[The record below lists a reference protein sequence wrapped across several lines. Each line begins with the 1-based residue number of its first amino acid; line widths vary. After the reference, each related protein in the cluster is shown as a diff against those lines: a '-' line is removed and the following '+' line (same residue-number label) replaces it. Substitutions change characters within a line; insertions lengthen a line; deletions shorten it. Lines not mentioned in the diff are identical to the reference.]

1 MLQVVQSVLQI
12 VQQHGPWRA
21 ALYLWPMLDLLSDI
35 LTRLS
40 LRGTF
45 YFRTSFTPPFGIQVP
60 GFENVARFHFVQR
73 GELKVHI
80 PASGETVRLKQGDL
94 ILIPHGAQ
102 HALLCNEV
110 RPFDALPLE
119 QVLDIA
125 GYTGDGVLVYGGG
138 DEERD
143 TQLICGHF
151 SFTGPAGRNGTGH
164 MLIDRLPPY
173 ILIQNYGEEAGS
185 WIEATLRMIGSEVSG
200 ARIGGDLIA
209 LKLSEVLFAQAIRA
223 YLEHQSPD
231 DDALAGFAD
240 PRISRALTAF
250 HQAPAQE
257 WSVASLANE
266 AAMSR
271 TAFAQLFAEKM
282 GTTPMQYLTDWR
294 MQIACHGLTEG
305 RWNVAEAAAE
315 AGYASE
321 AAFSRVFK
329 KQVGV
334 SPAAYREMH

>member
-1 MLQVVQSVLQI
+1 
-12 VQQHGPWRA
+12 
-21 ALYLWPMLDLLSDI
+21 MLDLLSDI

-60 GFENVARFHFVQR
+60 EFENVARFHFVQR
-73 GELKVHI
+73 GELKVHVSS
-80 PASGETVRLKQGDL
+80 SGETLRLRQGDL
-94 ILIPHGAQ
+94 ILIPHGAP

-110 RPFDALPLE
+110 KPLEALPLE
-119 QVLDIA
+119 QVLEIA
-125 GYTGDGVLVYGGG
+125 GYEGDGVLVYGSR
-138 DEERD
+138 DEGRD

-151 SFTGPAGRNGTGH
+151 SFSGPARRSGAGH

-173 ILIQNYGEEAGS
+173 ILIENYGEEAGA

-231 DDALAGFAD
+231 DAALAGFAD

-250 HQAPAQE
+250 HQGPAKD
-257 WSVASLANE
+257 WSVATLARE
-266 AAMSR
+266 AGMSR

-294 MQIACHGLTEG
+294 MQIACHGLIEA
-305 RWNVAEAAAE
+305 RWNVADAAAE
-315 AGYASE
+315 VGYASE

-329 KQVGV
+329 KQIGV
-334 SPAAYREMH
+334 SPAAYRAMN

>member
-1 MLQVVQSVLQI
+1 
-12 VQQHGPWRA
+12 
-21 ALYLWPMLDLLSDI
+21 MLDLLSDI

-73 GELKVHI
+73 GELKVHLPSI
-80 PASGETVRLKQGDL
+80 DKTLRLRQGDL
-94 ILIPHGAQ
+94 ILIPHGAP
-102 HALLCNEV
+102 HALMCNEIG
-110 RPFDALPLE
+110 PLDALPLE
-119 QVLDIA
+119 QVLEIA
-125 GYTGDGVLVYGGG
+125 GYKGDGVLVYGGN
-138 DEERD
+138 DTERD

-151 SFTGPAGRNGTGH
+151 SFAGLSGRQSTGH

-173 ILIQNYGEEAGS
+173 ILIENYGEEAGA
-185 WIEATLRMIGSEVSG
+185 WIEATLRMIESEVAG

-223 YLEHQSPD
+223 YLEHQSPHNA
-231 DDALAGFAD
+231 ALAGFAD

-250 HQAPAQE
+250 HQSPAQD
-257 WSVASLANE
+257 WSVASLARE
-266 AAMSR
+266 AGMSR
-271 TAFAQLFAEKM
+271 TAFAQLFADKM
-282 GTTPMQYLTDWR
+282 GATPMQYLTDWR
-294 MQIACHGLTEG
+294 MQIACHGLTEA
-305 RWNVAEAAAE
+305 RWNVADAAAE

-334 SPAAYREMH
+334 SPAAYRAMN

>member
-1 MLQVVQSVLQI
+1 
-12 VQQHGPWRA
+12 
-21 ALYLWPMLDLLSDI
+21 MLDLLSDI

-45 YFRTSFTPPFGIQVP
+45 YFRTSFTPPFGVQVP

-73 GELKVHI
+73 GEVKVHV
-80 PASGETVRLKQGDL
+80 PTTGETLRLKQGDL
-94 ILIPHGAQ
+94 ILIPHGAP

-110 RPFDALPLE
+110 RPTDALPLE
-119 QVLDIA
+119 QVLERA
-125 GYTGDGVLVYGGG
+125 GYKGDGVLVYGGA
-138 DEERD
+138 DDDRD

-151 SFTGPAGRNGTGH
+151 SFTGPAGRGGTGH

-173 ILIQNYGEEAGS
+173 ILIQNYGEEAGT
-185 WIEATLRMIGSEVSG
+185 WIEATLRMIGSEMGG

-231 DDALAGFAD
+231 EASLAGFAD
-240 PRISRALTAF
+240 QRISRALTAF
-250 HQAPAQE
+250 HQSPAQD
-257 WSVASLANE
+257 WSVARLARE

-294 MQIACHGLTEG
+294 MQIACHGLTES
-305 RWNVAEAAAE
+305 RWNVADAAAE
-315 AGYASE
+315 VGYASE

-329 KQVGV
+329 KQLGM
-334 SPAAYREMH
+334 SPAAYRAMH

>member
-1 MLQVVQSVLQI
+1 MQI
-12 VQQHGPWRA
+12 VRMAGRKRGRV
-21 ALYLWPMLDLLSDI
+21 YLKAMLDLLSDI

-40 LRGTF
+40 LKGTF

-60 GFENVARFHFVQR
+60 AYQNVARFHFVQR
-73 GELKVHI
+73 GELKVFV
-80 PASGETVRLKQGDL
+80 SNTGQSLRLKQGDL
-94 ILIPHGAQ
+94 IVIPHGSA

-110 RPFDALPLE
+110 QPLDALPLE
-119 QVLDIA
+119 QVLEEA
-125 GYTGDGVLVYGGG
+125 GYKGDGVLIYGGE
-138 DEERD
+138 DKSRD

-151 SFTGPAGRNGTGH
+151 SFTGPPGRQGTGH

-173 ILIQNYGEEAGS
+173 ILIENYGEEAGA
-185 WIEATLRMIGSEVSG
+185 WIEATLRMIGSEING

-223 YLEHQSPD
+223 HLEHQSPSD
-231 DDALAGFAD
+231 TALAGFAD
-240 PRISRALTAF
+240 SRISRALTAF
-250 HQAPAQE
+250 HHSPAQE
-257 WSVASLANE
+257 WSVESLARE
-266 AAMSR
+266 AGMSR

-294 MQIACHGLTEG
+294 MQIACHGLTEA
-305 RWNVAEAAAE
+305 RWNVADAAAE
-315 AGYASE
+315 VGYASE

-334 SPAAYREMH
+334 SPAAYRSMH

>member
-1 MLQVVQSVLQI
+1 
-12 VQQHGPWRA
+12 
-21 ALYLWPMLDLLSDI
+21 MLDLLSDI

-73 GELKVHI
+73 GELKVYV
-80 PASGETVRLKQGDL
+80 STTGETLRLRQGDL
-94 ILIPHGAQ
+94 ILIPHGAP
-102 HALLCNEV
+102 HALLCAEV
-110 RPFDALPLE
+110 KPLDALPLE
-119 QVLDIA
+119 QVLEIA
-125 GYTGDGVLVYGGG
+125 GYTGDGVLVYGGH

-151 SFTGPAGRNGTGH
+151 SFTGPAGRKGTGH

-173 ILIQNYGEEAGS
+173 ILLENYGEEAGS
-185 WIEATLRMIGSEVSG
+185 WMESTLRMIGSEVSG

-223 YLEHQSPD
+223 YLERQSPQD
-231 DDALAGFAD
+231 SALAGFAD
-240 PRISRALTAF
+240 LRVSRALTAF
-250 HQAPAQE
+250 HQAPAE
-257 WSVASLANE
+257 DWSVASLARE
-266 AAMSR
+266 AGMSR

-294 MQIACHGLTEG
+294 MQIACHGLTEA
-305 RWNVAEAAAE
+305 RWNVADAAAE
-315 AGYASE
+315 VGYASE

-329 KQVGV
+329 KQVGL
-334 SPAAYREMH
+334 SPAAYRAMH

>member
-1 MLQVVQSVLQI
+1 MQIMQICMQI
-12 VQQHGPWRA
+12 VRRYGRCRA
-21 ALYLWPMLDLLSDI
+21 KPYRWLMLDLLSDI

-73 GELKVHI
+73 GELKVHL
-80 PASGETVRLKQGDL
+80 PTTGETLRLRQGDL
-94 ILIPHGAQ
+94 ILIPHGAP

-110 RPFDALPLE
+110 KPYDALPLE
-119 QVLDIA
+119 RVLELS
-125 GYTGDGVLVYGGG
+125 GYKGDGVLVYGGEE
-138 DEERD
+138 DERD

-173 ILIQNYGEEAGS
+173 ILIQNYGQEAGS

-305 RWNVAEAAAE
+305 RWNVADAAAE

>member
-1 MLQVVQSVLQI
+1 
-12 VQQHGPWRA
+12 
-21 ALYLWPMLDLLSDI
+21 MLDLLSDI

-60 GFENVARFHFVQR
+60 AYQNVARFHFVQR
-73 GELKVHI
+73 GELKVYV
-80 PASGETVRLKQGDL
+80 SNTGETLRLKQGDL
-94 ILIPHGAQ
+94 ILIPHGAA

-110 RPFDALPLE
+110 KPMDALPLE
-119 QVLDIA
+119 QVLDDA
-125 GYTGDGVLVYGGG
+125 GYQGDGVLIYGGE
-138 DEERD
+138 DKSRD

-151 SFTGPAGRNGTGH
+151 SFTGPPGRQGSGH

-173 ILIQNYGEEAGS
+173 ILIENYGEEAGA

-223 YLEHQSPD
+223 HLEHQSPSES
-231 DDALAGFAD
+231 ALAGFAD

-257 WSVASLANE
+257 WSVESLARE
-266 AAMSR
+266 AGMSR

-294 MQIACHGLTEG
+294 MQIACHGLTEA
-305 RWNVAEAAAE
+305 RWNVADAAAE
-315 AGYASE
+315 VGYASE

-329 KQVGV
+329 KQIGL
-334 SPAAYREMH
+334 SPAAYRSMH

>member
-1 MLQVVQSVLQI
+1 
-12 VQQHGPWRA
+12 
-21 ALYLWPMLDLLSDI
+21 MLDLLSDI

-60 GFENVARFHFVQR
+60 SYENVARFHFVQR
-73 GELKVHI
+73 GELKVYLS
-80 PASGETVRLKQGDL
+80 ATGETLRLRQGDL
-94 ILIPHGAQ
+94 ILIPHGAS

-110 RPFDALPLE
+110 KPYDALPLE
-119 QVLDIA
+119 QVLDQS
-125 GYTGDGVLVYGGG
+125 GYTGDGVLVYGGAE
-138 DEERD
+138 EERD

-173 ILIQNYGEEAGS
+173 ILIENYGEDAGT

-231 DDALAGFAD
+231 DAALAGFAD

-250 HQAPAQE
+250 HQSPAQE
-257 WSVASLANE
+257 WSVASLARE

-271 TAFAQLFAEKM
+271 TAFAQLFAQKM
-282 GTTPMQYLTDWR
+282 GTTPIQYLTDWR
-294 MQIACHGLTEG
+294 MQIACHGLTEN
-305 RWNVAEAAAE
+305 RWNVADAAAE
-315 AGYASE
+315 VGYASE

-334 SPAAYREMH
+334 SPAAYRALH